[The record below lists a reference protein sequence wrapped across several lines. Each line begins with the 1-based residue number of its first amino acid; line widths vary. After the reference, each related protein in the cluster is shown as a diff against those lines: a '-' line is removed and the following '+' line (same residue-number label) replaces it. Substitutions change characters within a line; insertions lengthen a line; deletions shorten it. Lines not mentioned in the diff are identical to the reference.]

1 MESPESERSTSK
13 KPRALEKFL
22 MEIQIELE
30 IKFTNFFPKRHLLS
44 FKKPLNYTC
53 RIKVIH
59 QRNNSLG
66 CEKIFLVGINC
77 IFVIIGIITK
87 QEIAYTQRIE
97 INKDK
102 ILDSAHSCLNCFYSV
117 N

>member
-13 KPRALEKFL
+13 KPRASENFL

-30 IKFTNFFPKRHLLS
+30 IKFTNFFPKEPSPFIQQNLS
-44 FKKPLNYTC
+44 ITPAQQKLFISEIIPL
-53 RIKVIH
+53 
-59 QRNNSLG
+59 G
-66 CEKIFLVGINC
+66 GEKIFLVRINC

-87 QEIAYTQRIE
+87 QAIAYTQRIK

-102 ILDSAHSCLNCFYSV
+102 ILESAHLC
-117 N
+117 